1 MPEPN
6 LNAAR
11 RKAEAMGRQAAQLG
25 QRVAETKAA
34 QEARLAE
41 LQAAQKANLDQ
52 MVANQ
57 AEAVAAMVAAQST
70 RMDEL
75 ATRTGDLEGM
85 AGEIAS
91 LLTAP
96 PEPPPP
102 VRDLF
107 LEPFNE
113 QSAHRARIPPDV
125 EYGIPPG
132 TLNAKVAKPVYDAG
146 KKGERGR
153 LALVRTFRCGATGQG
168 RKYLIKVSPNDPPR
182 RVVWHKAGGSG
193 DGLPITVRM
202 PAFRPGLYPTGDGDN
217 SVLLYDPAA
226 DRVYQFNQFS
236 YGTTEATARAC
247 FSYPLSGRDVRN
259 RWDDPGMWGPGAIDW
274 RHPGGFLRGREV
286 DLTGAVQIRH
296 VLNATA
302 TRHSGAGATAAQHA
316 LSKRM
321 AYPAWETDRPL
332 DANDNLGDLPYGTIV
347 AIRRQDAGLR
357 ETLGLSPFGK
367 RLFDTLLAGEGY
379 GCCIGDGQGQIVDN
393 APVLQL
399 RVDSELAENA
409 AKVRA
414 VDEALAKLLP
424 HLWPVFT
431 TRRHDA

>member
-1 MPEPN
+1 MPNP
-6 LNAAR
+6 NAAR
-11 RKAEAMGRQAAQLG
+11 RKAEQLRT
-25 QRVAETKAA
+25 RVGDTKAA

-41 LQAAQKANLDQ
+41 LQAAQKANMEEMLAAQ
-52 MVANQ
+52 AART
-57 AEAVAAMVAAQST
+57 AEAVARQETAVAAMLAAQNE
-70 RMDEL
+70 RMDAL
-75 ATRTGDLEGM
+75 SAIATEIVTLLEP
-85 AGEIAS
+85 AA
-91 LLTAP
+91 

-102 VRDLF
+102 PPPKPVDLF
-107 LEPFNE
+107 LEPFSE
-113 QSAHRARIPPDV
+113 DSAHRARIPADV

-132 TLNAKVAKPVYDAG
+132 TLNAKVAKPVYDTG

-153 LALVRTFRCGATGQG
+153 LALVKTFRCGATGQG
-168 RKYLIKVSPNDPPR
+168 RKYLILISPQDQPR

-202 PAFRPGLYPTGDGDN
+202 PAFRAGLYPTGDGDN
-217 SVLLYDPAA
+217 SVLLYDPVA

-247 FSYPLSGRDVRN
+247 FSYPMSGRDVRN
-259 RWDDPGMWGPGAIDW
+259 RWDDPGDWGPGAIDW
-274 RHPGGFLRGREV
+274 RHPAGFLRGREV
-286 DLTGAVQIRH
+286 DLTGAVKIAH

-302 TRHSGAGATAAQHA
+302 TRHSGQGARPDQHI

-321 AYPAWETDRPL
+321 AYPAWNTDRPL
-332 DANDNLGDLPYGTIV
+332 SANENLGDLPYGTII

-367 RLFDTLLAGEGY
+367 RLFDTLLEH
-379 GCCIGDGQGQIVDN
+379 GCCLCDGQGQIVDN

-414 VDEALAKLLP
+414 VDETLAKLLP

-431 TRRHDA
+431 TRRHNA